1 MRFPKITELDKDQM
15 AIYQGAPPKGSI
27 LVSGPPGTGKTVIA
41 FHRAHYVDK
50 LKKNPKVIMFS
61 KVLRTYSETGREI
74 ASDVESLTMHQWVY
88 AWWVR
93 LVRQG
98 RQNPPNTGNQFDVDW
113 LKILEKVLTLQGLND
128 FIERIHWGHLIVD
141 EGQDFP
147 PAMYST
153 LKTIMSLANETSGP
167 AISVFA
173 DENQRLFPQN
183 STLEQ
188 IRQALGLHSSD
199 KNVFQ
204 LKKNYRNSK
213 EIAEL
218 SKLFYVGLKTGIP
231 DIPDRKGRGGIPTV
245 TVVDKD
251 TTGKTFDA
259 FASQIAA
266 YAKSRRSDTIGV
278 IATSN
283 QSRKTLFNRLTA
295 KLGEENIHVQT
306 YYYQDTNTALKFDI
320 PGVTVLN
327 YQSAKGLEFDAVF
340 IVDPG
345 NLLAGSS
352 TELHVKMTLYV
363 MCSRA
368 REYLNLML
376 VKDKQAT
383 KIISWLSVA
392 KNIFTRED
400 K

>member
-41 FHRAHYVDK
+41 FHRAHYLDK

-199 KNVFQ
+199 KNVF
-204 LKKNYRNSK
+204 
-213 EIAEL
+213 
-218 SKLFYVGLKTGIP
+218 
-231 DIPDRKGRGGIPTV
+231 
-245 TVVDKD
+245 
-251 TTGKTFDA
+251 
-259 FASQIAA
+259 
-266 YAKSRRSDTIGV
+266 
-278 IATSN
+278 
-283 QSRKTLFNRLTA
+283 
-295 KLGEENIHVQT
+295 
-306 YYYQDTNTALKFDI
+306 
-320 PGVTVLN
+320 
-327 YQSAKGLEFDAVF
+327 
-340 IVDPG
+340 
-345 NLLAGSS
+345 
-352 TELHVKMTLYV
+352 
-363 MCSRA
+363 
-368 REYLNLML
+368 
-376 VKDKQAT
+376 
-383 KIISWLSVA
+383 
-392 KNIFTRED
+392 
-400 K
+400 